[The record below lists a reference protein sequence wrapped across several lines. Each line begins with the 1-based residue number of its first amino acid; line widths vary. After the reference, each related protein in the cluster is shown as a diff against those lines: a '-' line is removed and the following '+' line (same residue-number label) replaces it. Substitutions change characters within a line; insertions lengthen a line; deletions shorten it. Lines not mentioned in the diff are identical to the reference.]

1 MCTSGYAPNNAG
13 VCLPCL
19 SNCRVCS
26 GQANGICLS
35 CGQGFYLSASQTC
48 QTCPQFCQ
56 SCTPAGCTVCNTGYT
71 LLANFTCQ
79 LTCQTPCL
87 SCLSNPTI
95 CTSCLTG
102 YEFDQINNIC
112 VANGTCNGACQI
124 CPFNFV
130 LSNSTCVAC
139 KNSQCARCLV
149 DSLNTCTSCLDGLYL
164 NLDGACLTCPTGCGT
179 CSNPS
184 NCLTCSSGYTA
195 VAQPVSTIINCVA
208 CQSPCAQCSSSPII
222 CTQCVSGYYL
232 NGWKCVATLNFGF
245 NITLNVNLTTFYSNY
260 QGFLNG
266 ILSLVSS
273 TSLPTIT
280 LNSITQGSVIVAGNI
295 NVQQN
300 TASNSVN
307 NQYNSL
313 TQGFS
318 QGSTIATMPITS
330 STIVVNGGSIT
341 PDDGGNGGSSGPNLA
356 IILGVTI
363 PVGILLIAIIGYCI
377 FNKTRKSPP
386 NS

>member
-1 MCTSGYAPNNAG
+1 M
-13 VCLPCL
+13 
-19 SNCRVCS
+19 
-26 GQANGICLS
+26 
-35 CGQGFYLSASQTC
+35 
-48 QTCPQFCQ
+48 
-56 SCTPAGCTVCNTGYT
+56 
-71 LLANFTCQ
+71 
-79 LTCQTPCL
+79 
-87 SCLSNPTI
+87 
-95 CTSCLTG
+95 
-102 YEFDQINNIC
+102 
-112 VANGTCNGACQI
+112 
-124 CPFNFV
+124 
-130 LSNSTCVAC
+130 
-139 KNSQCARCLV
+139 
-149 DSLNTCTSCLDGLYL
+149 
-164 NLDGACLTCPTGCGT
+164 
-179 CSNPS
+179 
-184 NCLTCSSGYTA
+184 
-195 VAQPVSTIINCVA
+195 
-208 CQSPCAQCSSSPII
+208 
-222 CTQCVSGYYL
+222 
-232 NGWKCVATLNFGF
+232 
-245 NITLNVNLTTFYSNY
+245 NLTTFYSNY

-330 STIVVNGGSIT
+330 STIVVNGGSVT